1 MPDQTKQ
8 ATLIVA
14 NLHKE
19 FETPS
24 GPLVVVRDA
33 SFRLSPGETMAI
45 VGPSGAGK
53 STLLN
58 MIGSLEKPT
67 SGSIRIG
74 DVEVARLAGEALAGF
89 RSRNVGFVFQ
99 DHHLLP
105 QCTAI
110 ENVML
115 PTLPAG
121 AQEGVVERA
130 ASLLERVG
138 LGERTDSFPS
148 KLSGGERQRVAIA
161 RAMINEPPLLLCDEP
176 TGNLDHETGDQIGSL
191 FLELASEKGVMLI
204 VVTHNM
210 GLAKRFGQVMELRE
224 GVLTRDS

>member
-1 MPDQTKQ
+1 MSDRPNQ
-8 ATLIVA
+8 ATLIVE
-14 NLHKE
+14 NLRKE

-24 GPLVVVRDA
+24 GPLVVVKDA
-33 SFRLSPGETMAI
+33 SFSLSPGESVAI

-58 MIGSLEKPT
+58 MIGSLEQPT
-67 SGSIRIG
+67 SGSIRVG
-74 DVEVARLAGEALAGF
+74 AVEVAQLEAEGLATF

-121 AQEGVVERA
+121 PQEDCVERA

-138 LGERTDSFPS
+138 LGERIDSFPS

-191 FLELASEKGVMLI
+191 FLELASEKSVMLI
-204 VVTHNM
+204 VVTHNLD
-210 GLAKRFGQVMELRE
+210 LARRFGQVMELRE

>member
-1 MPDQTKQ
+1 MAIETDP
-8 ATLIVA
+8 ATLTIE
-14 NLHKE
+14 NLDKE
-19 FETPS
+19 FETPT
-24 GPLVVVRDA
+24 GPLAVVKDV
-33 SFRLSPGETMAI
+33 SFTLAPGETMAI

-67 SGSIRIG
+67 SGSIRLGEI
-74 DVEVARLAGEALAGF
+74 DVTRLEGEALADF
-89 RSRNVGFVFQ
+89 RSERVGFVFQ

-105 QCTAI
+105 QCSAI

-121 AQEGVVERA
+121 KPEGSVERA
-130 ASLLERVG
+130 AALLERVG
-138 LGERTDSFPS
+138 LGERIDSSPS

-191 FLELASEKGVMLI
+191 FVELASEKSVMLI
-204 VVTHNM
+204 VVTHNLE
-210 GLAKRFGQVMELRE
+210 LAKRFGHVMEILR
-224 GVLTRDS
+224 DP

>member
-1 MPDQTKQ
+1 MAIETDP
-8 ATLIVA
+8 ATLIVE
-14 NLHKE
+14 NLHKK

-24 GPLVVVRDA
+24 GPLVVVRDV
-33 SFRLSPGETMAI
+33 SFTLAPGETMAI

-58 MIGSLEKPT
+58 MIGSLERPT
-67 SGSIRIG
+67 SGSIRLDG
-74 DVEVARLAGEALAGF
+74 VDVAQLEGEALAAF
-89 RSRNVGFVFQ
+89 RSRRVGFVFQ

-121 AQEGVVERA
+121 TQEGVVERA

-138 LGERTDSFPS
+138 LGERIDSFPA

-161 RAMINEPPLLLCDEP
+161 RAMVNDPPLLLCDEP

-191 FLELASEKGVMLI
+191 FLELADEKGVMLI
-204 VVTHNM
+204 VVTHNLE
-210 GLAKRFGQVMELRE
+210 LAKRFGQVMEI
-224 GVLTRDS
+224 VTRDP